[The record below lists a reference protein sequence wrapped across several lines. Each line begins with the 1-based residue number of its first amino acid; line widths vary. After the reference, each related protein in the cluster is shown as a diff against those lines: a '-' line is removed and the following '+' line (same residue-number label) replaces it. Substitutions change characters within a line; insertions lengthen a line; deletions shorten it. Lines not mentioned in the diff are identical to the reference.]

1 MNSILKSLTGI
12 LLLQFLLSC
21 QKELSCEN
29 CSGSNKSPVAIAGA
43 DQIIFLPADSA
54 RLDGSTS
61 YDPDGKITTFQ
72 WRKISG
78 PVSLNIIKPSDSIT
92 KIKNLVAGVYQ
103 FELKV
108 TDNSGI
114 SAKDTMSVTVI
125 PLVTNNHPPA
135 ANAGPDQAI
144 TLPVNSVTLDGSAS
158 TDPDNN
164 ITGYAWTKISGPAT
178 FNIANANAVQTPLS
192 NLVQGI
198 YKFELTVTDAGAL
211 FSKDTVQV
219 FVNAATVISCS
230 NRPLINATLVPIGS
244 LSDAGIQL
252 ASAATGNKIF
262 FAGGQRTLTGYSS
275 RVDIYDIS
283 SNTWATAELS
293 SGNRLGMATATVGTK
308 ILFAGGM
315 ELDNGLTTSR
325 VDIYDASTNSWST
338 TALSKAR
345 SFLAAATVG
354 SKVFFAGGGSYE
366 PSYIGSTVVDIYD
379 NATNTWSTATLS
391 KGRFY
396 LSANTVGSK
405 IYFAGGSAGP
415 GMTGNASTR
424 IDIYDASTNSW
435 STDELQ
441 EAKSNMASI
450 AVGNTIYWSS
460 GWNGLTAASLS
471 DQVEIKDVTT
481 GISTFACAI
490 PRTDFYAV
498 VKDDNIVFFTG
509 NSSDFATLGNRFDIY
524 NTTSH
529 TWSTGLL
536 DHKIR
541 YTNVISVNNTI
552 YIAGGTEDGS
562 TIPVYS
568 DKVWKLVF

>member
-1 MNSILKSLTGI
+1 MNVTFKSVACI

-21 QKELSCEN
+21 QKELSCED
-29 CSGSNKSPVAIAGA
+29 CSSPNKPPVAIAGA
-43 DQIIFLPADSA
+43 DQTIFLPADSI

-61 YDPDGKITTFQ
+61 YDPDGRITAFQ
-72 WRKISG
+72 WSKISG
-78 PVSLNIIKPSDSIT
+78 PVSFNIIKPSDSIT
-92 KIKNLVAGVYQ
+92 MAKSLVAGTYL

-108 TDNSGI
+108 TDNKGL

-125 PLVTNNHPPA
+125 PVVINNHPPV
-135 ANAGPDQAI
+135 ANAGPDQTI
-144 TLPVNSVTLDGSAS
+144 TLPTNSVTLDGSAS

-164 ITGYAWTKISGPAT
+164 ITGYLWAKISGPAT
-178 FNIANANAVQTPLS
+178 FNIANANAVQTPVS
-192 NLVQGI
+192 NLVQGV
-198 YKFELTVTDAGAL
+198 YQFELTVTDAGAL
-211 FSKDTVQV
+211 FSKDTMQV

-230 NRPLINATLVPIGS
+230 NRPVINATLLPIGT

-252 ASAATGNKIF
+252 AAAATGNKLF
-262 FAGGQRTLTGYSS
+262 FAGGRRTLTSYSS
-275 RVDIYDIS
+275 RVDIYDIP

-293 SGNRLGMATATVGTK
+293 SADRVGMATATVGTK
-308 ILFAGGM
+308 VFFAGGM
-315 ELDNGLTTSR
+315 ELDNGRTTSR

-338 TALSKAR
+338 AELSKAR
-345 SFLAAATVG
+345 SYLAAATVG

-366 PSYIGSTVVDIYD
+366 PFYMGSNVVDIYD

-391 KGRFY
+391 LGRFY
-396 LSANTVGSK
+396 LSANVVGSK
-405 IYFAGGSAGP
+405 IYFGGGSTGP
-415 GMTGNASTR
+415 GVVGNVSTR
-424 IDIYDASTNSW
+424 IDIYDAATNSW
-435 STDELQ
+435 STSELQ

-460 GWNGLTAASLS
+460 GSNGANSLS
-471 DQVEIKDVTT
+471 DQVEIKDVNT

-509 NSSDFATLGNRFDIY
+509 NTSDFAILGNRFDIY

-541 YTNVISVNNTI
+541 YTTVISVNNTI

-562 TIPVYS
+562 NTPVLS
-568 DKVWKLVF
+568 NVVWKLVY